1 MIEGTTL
8 INILLGIILYLA
20 IKNEVR
26 CTYTGSSKL
35 HVDIMTVI
43 YIIITIVG
51 LFVADVLFKL
61 FSYE

>member
-26 CTYTGSSKL
+26 STYTGSSKF

-43 YIIITIVG
+43 YLLITITVIFITDI
-51 LFVADVLFKL
+51 LCRL
-61 FSYE
+61 SN

>member
-26 CTYTGSSKL
+26 STYTGSSKL
-35 HVDIMTVI
+35 HVDIMTVV
-43 YIIITIVG
+43 YIIITIVIIFITEI
-51 LFVADVLFKL
+51 LCRL
-61 FSYE
+61 SN

>member
-26 CTYTGSSKL
+26 NTYTGSSKF

-43 YIIITIVG
+43 YLLITMTVIFITDI
-51 LFVADVLFKL
+51 LCRL
-61 FSYE
+61 SN